1 MLGAGLYRSEY
12 ETCGGTLLNLF
23 RRKQRKSAL
32 FAAALGAT
40 LALLASAGVRGYGQ
54 ADKEDIGADPN
65 ERQYTFS
72 WQYAVS
78 GDMAPRGG
86 TTQGAEVILVTEP
99 SPEWLRL
106 QEPGISKKE
115 RDRRAILSMAGPYRT
130 SFDFIETIG
139 FTHGYAPSNPY
150 QSWGTEYVYV
160 VTDEPDIIQLQHI
173 LVMEVKKEDGSAMD
187 PIVVKHWRQDWM
199 FEAPTMHTF
208 KGNREWKKQAVRAER
223 RGHWVQAVYQVDDSP
238 RYMAAGEWQH
248 TANFSSWKSDETWRP
263 LPRREFSVRQDYDVL
278 IGTNH
283 HTITPTGW
291 VQEEQ
296 NLKVVL
302 NGRGGAAEVLARE
315 NGLARYE
322 RIAEFNWL
330 PGDDYWERT
339 KPFWAKVRAYWSET
353 FAREDHMVIAKQAD
367 GAHMFMTLFQ
377 MAEEPGIDW
386 SASSEQANLEAVMAR
401 YVTFPP

>member
-1 MLGAGLYRSEY
+1 M
-12 ETCGGTLLNLF
+12 LNLF
-23 RRKQRKSAL
+23 RLKQRNRAA
-32 FAAALGAT
+32 FVAALGAA
-40 LALLASAGVRGYGQ
+40 LALLASAGVRGYGPAENKDNE
-54 ADKEDIGADPN
+54 ADAN
-65 ERQYTFS
+65 QRQYTFS
-72 WQYAVS
+72 WQYAAS

-86 TTQGAEVILVTEP
+86 TTRGTEVVLVTEP

-106 QEPGISKKE
+106 QETGISKKE
-115 RDRRAILSMAGPYRT
+115 RDRRAILCMAGPYRT
-130 SFDFIETIG
+130 SFDFIETVG
-139 FTHGYAPSNPY
+139 FTEGYMPSNPY

-160 VTDEPDIIQLQHI
+160 VTDEPELIQLQHI
-173 LVMEVKKEDGSAMD
+173 LVMEMQKEDGSAME

-208 KGNREWKKQAVRAER
+208 KGNREWKKQAVKADR

-238 RYMAAGEWQH
+238 RYMAAGDWQH

-302 NGRGGAAEVLARE
+302 NGRGEAAEVLARE

-322 RIAEFNWL
+322 RIAEFNWK

-339 KPFWAKVRAYWSET
+339 THFWATVRAYWSET
-353 FAREDHMVIAKQAD
+353 FAREDHMVIAKRAD
-367 GAHMFMTLFQ
+367 GANMFMTLFQ
-377 MAEEPGIDW
+377 MAEEPDIDW
-386 SASSEQANLEAVMAR
+386 SESSEQANLEAVMAR
-401 YVTFPP
+401 YVTFPR

>member
-1 MLGAGLYRSEY
+1 M
-12 ETCGGTLLNLF
+12 NLF
-23 RRKQRKSAL
+23 RLKQRKSAL
-32 FAAALGAT
+32 FAAALGAA

-54 ADKEDIGADPN
+54 ADNEDIGADAN

-72 WQYAVS
+72 WQHAVS

-160 VTDEPDIIQLQHI
+160 VTDKPDMIQLQHI

-238 RYMAAGEWQH
+238 RYTAAGEWQH

-353 FAREDHMVIAKQAD
+353 FTREDHIVIAKQAD
-367 GAHMFMTLFQ
+367 GAYMFTTLFQ